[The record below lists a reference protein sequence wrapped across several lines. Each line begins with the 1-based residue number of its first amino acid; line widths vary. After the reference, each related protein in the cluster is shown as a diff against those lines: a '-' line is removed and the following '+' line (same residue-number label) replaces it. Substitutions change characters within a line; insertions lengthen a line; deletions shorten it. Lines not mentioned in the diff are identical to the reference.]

1 MSSASAVSE
10 IDNVLAGYQRTRQ
23 DLIPILQDV
32 QDRLGFLSEEAV
44 RRVAEHVDL
53 SPNDVFGVATFY
65 TQFRFHPPGKH
76 RVKVCLGTACHVR
89 RSPLIMEEIARRL
102 GISAGETT
110 EDRQFSLQSV
120 ACFGSCALA
129 PVVVLGDRV
138 YGRMTP
144 RKMEKL
150 IEEHRDES

>member
-76 RVKVCLGTACHVR
+76 HVKVCQGTACHVR
-89 RSPLIMEEIARRL
+89 RSPLIMEEISRRL